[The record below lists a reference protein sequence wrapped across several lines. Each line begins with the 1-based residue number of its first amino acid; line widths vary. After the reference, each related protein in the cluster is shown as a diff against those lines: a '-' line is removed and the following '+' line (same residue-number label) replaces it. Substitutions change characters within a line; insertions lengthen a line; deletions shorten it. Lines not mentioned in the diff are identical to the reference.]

1 MVGGGPRPRRVVKRS
16 RMSVRQGNDL
26 LKRPRGERRRHHEK
40 VGALREHR
48 NTGEIAQRVRRILV
62 QGQVDRERRAVEK
75 KGVAVGRGLGDVLV
89 GDIGAGAGLVLDDHL
104 LAEEPGEHG
113 GEEPGIDVDASSR
126 RETDHQPHRPGRER
140 LARREAGVEDEQ
152 REKESFQP
160 ANPNPRASHYTG
172 AMEAIE
178 IQTGSKP
185 AASIIWLHGL
195 GADGHDFEAIVPE
208 LKLAKP
214 VRFVF
219 PHAPVRPVTINQ
231 GMRMRAWYDIFQF
244 GGGPEDEAGIRASQR
259 MMEQLIKQQPVPV
272 NRVVMAGFSQGG
284 AIALQA
290 ALRYPER
297 LAGVLALSTYLPLAG
312 SLQSERSPA
321 NQGIPIFMAHGSY
334 DDIIPLRRAEESR
347 KLLEAAGYPVE
358 WHEYPMPHSVCAE
371 EIADMAAF
379 LARIV

>member
-1 MVGGGPRPRRVVKRS
+1 
-16 RMSVRQGNDL
+16 
-26 LKRPRGERRRHHEK
+26 
-40 VGALREHR
+40 
-48 NTGEIAQRVRRILV
+48 
-62 QGQVDRERRAVEK
+62 
-75 KGVAVGRGLGDVLV
+75 
-89 GDIGAGAGLVLDDHL
+89 
-104 LAEEPGEHG
+104 
-113 GEEPGIDVDASSR
+113 
-126 RETDHQPHRPGRER
+126 
-140 LARREAGVEDEQ
+140 
-152 REKESFQP
+152 
-160 ANPNPRASHYTG
+160 
-172 AMEAIE
+172 
-178 IQTGSKP
+178 
-185 AASIIWLHGL
+185 
-195 GADGHDFEAIVPE
+195 
-208 LKLAKP
+208 
-214 VRFVF
+214 
-219 PHAPVRPVTINQ
+219 
-231 GMRMRAWYDIFQF
+231 
-244 GGGPEDEAGIRASQR
+244 

-284 AIALQA
+284 AIALQT

>member
-1 MVGGGPRPRRVVKRS
+1 
-16 RMSVRQGNDL
+16 
-26 LKRPRGERRRHHEK
+26 
-40 VGALREHR
+40 
-48 NTGEIAQRVRRILV
+48 
-62 QGQVDRERRAVEK
+62 
-75 KGVAVGRGLGDVLV
+75 
-89 GDIGAGAGLVLDDHL
+89 
-104 LAEEPGEHG
+104 
-113 GEEPGIDVDASSR
+113 
-126 RETDHQPHRPGRER
+126 
-140 LARREAGVEDEQ
+140 
-152 REKESFQP
+152 
-160 ANPNPRASHYTG
+160 
-172 AMEAIE
+172 MEAIE
-178 IQTGSKP
+178 VQTGSKP

-195 GADGHDFEAIVPE
+195 GADGHDFEPIVPE

-231 GMRMRAWYDIFQF
+231 GMRMRAWYDILQF

-259 MMEQLIKQQPVPV
+259 LAEELIAKEKKKGLPAEKI
-272 NRVVMAGFSQGG
+272 VMAGFSQGG
-284 AIALQA
+284 AIALQT

-297 LAGVLALSTYLPLAG
+297 LAGALALSTYLPRAA